1 MSRAALLH
9 SDFRVMKTTHGE
21 TQTIPGG
28 INAHKIG
35 QTLLVIISTF
45 TGTREIAILLIFLK
59 SYLTNIHS
67 KDIMTLR
74 RYSHNGIKWTEFPHD
89 TLDAK
94 SGVSILSMGRPRTST
109 AGSAGVRAAPR
120 ACSVSA
126 SGGSSLRPPR
136 SRCLTVVH
144 SLAAVLNSH
153 VASVLSSMRNIFWT
167 PASRSQLS
175 LIPLFQ
181 ASFSESFVST
191 HMSGPTSLPPR

>member
-9 SDFRVMKTTHGE
+9 SGFRVMKTTHGE

-109 AGSAGVRAAPR
+109 AGSTGVREAPR
-120 ACSVSA
+120 ACSSLCEWRLLPPPTPVSLPD
-126 SGGSSLRPPR
+126 SRPQSRRSSQFPHGFR
-136 SRCLTVVH
+136 SVIHAKYFLD
-144 SLAAVLNSH
+144 
-153 VASVLSSMRNIFWT
+153 
-167 PASRSQLS
+167 
-175 LIPLFQ
+175 
-181 ASFSESFVST
+181 
-191 HMSGPTSLPPR
+191 TSLPFPTESHSSFPGIV

>member
-9 SDFRVMKTTHGE
+9 SGFRVMKTTHGE

-45 TGTREIAILLIFLK
+45 TGTKEIAILLIFLK

-67 KDIMTLR
+67 KDITTLR

-94 SGVSILSMGRPRTST
+94 SGVSILSMGRPRPRRR
-109 AGSAGVRAAPR
+109 GRRVCVRRPGLAPSLRVAAPPSAHPGLV
-120 ACSVSA
+120 AC
-126 SGGSSLRPPR
+126 
-136 SRCLTVVH
+136 
-144 SLAAVLNSH
+144 
-153 VASVLSSMRNIFWT
+153 
-167 PASRSQLS
+167 QLS
-175 LIPLFQ
+175 TVSPQ
-181 ASFSESFVST
+181 FSVPTWLPFCHPCEIF
-191 HMSGPTSLPPR
+191 SGHQPPVPN